1 MKEQVNLLLQE
12 QNYKEL
18 KILLESIQS
27 ADIADIMHDAQ
38 DNHVVIIFR
47 LLPKDEAAETF
58 TYMESDL
65 REKLIHNLN
74 AEEIKDVM
82 EEIYLDDAADI
93 IEELPA
99 NVVERL
105 LDATDDETRNR
116 INELLNYPD
125 DSAGSIM
132 TVEYIHLSE
141 YMTVGESIRKI
152 RGTGMDK
159 ETVYTCYVTDK
170 RVLQGI
176 VLLKDMLESD
186 DEVVVKELMCT
197 NYISVHTDDDQ
208 EDVAKLARKY
218 GLLAMPVL
226 DSEERLVGIVTADDV
241 IGVLQDETTEDINKM
256 AAMLQTDETYFEMSI
271 WQHAK
276 SRIPWLLFLMLSS
289 TMAGMILNHYAH
301 LVATIPLLVSFVP
314 MIMGTGGNCGSQSS
328 SLIIRGLA
336 VDEINFS
343 DILKVIF
350 KEARVALMV
359 GAVLAMINIL
369 RIYLMYDMLGL
380 GIILGITLM
389 VTIFLAKVIGCT
401 LPLFAD
407 KFGLDPA
414 IMAAPLITTMVD
426 SASIAVYF
434 ALVTV
439 LIKYI

>member
-1 MKEQVNLLLQE
+1 MKEQVNQLLHE

-18 KILLESIQS
+18 KVLLESIHS
-27 ADIADIMHDAQ
+27 VDIAEMMQEVQ
-38 DNHVVIIFR
+38 DNQVVIIFR

-58 TYMESDL
+58 TYMENES
-65 REKLIHNLN
+65 REKLIESLN

-93 IEELPA
+93 IEDLPA
-99 NVVERL
+99 NVVKRL
-105 LDATDDETRNR
+105 LDATDDGTRKR
-116 INELLNYPD
+116 INELLNYPE

-141 YMTVGESIRKI
+141 DMTVGESIRKI
-152 RGTGMDK
+152 RSIGMDK

-170 RVLQGI
+170 RTLLGI
-176 VLLKDMLESD
+176 VSLKDMLENED
-186 DEVVVKELMCT
+186 HVVVKELMT
-197 NYISVHTDDDQ
+197 KNYISVHTEDDQ

-218 GLLAMPVL
+218 GVLAIPVL
-226 DSEERLVGIVTADDV
+226 DNEERLVGIVTADDAM
-241 IGVLQDETTEDINKM
+241 GVLQDETTEDINKM
-256 AAMLQTDETYFEMSI
+256 AAMLQTDETYFEMSV

-289 TMAGMILNHYAH
+289 TMAGMILNHYAY
-301 LVATIPLLVSFVP
+301 LVVSIPLLVSFTP

-336 VDEINFS
+336 VDEIHFY
-343 DILKVIF
+343 DIVKIIF

-359 GAVLAMINIL
+359 GSFLAVVNVL
-369 RIYLMYDMLGL
+369 RIYIMYDMVGL
-380 GIILGITLM
+380 GVVLGITLI

-407 KFGLDPA
+407 KLGLDPA
-414 IMAAPLITTMVD
+414 IMAAPLITTVVD
-426 SASIAVYF
+426 SGSIAVYF
-434 ALVTV
+434 ALVSLMIDYV
-439 LIKYI
+439 